1 LHDISSALLLFEKP
15 ISEKKEK
22 KKKKKSKVGAL
33 IPGLQSTKAPHM
45 QPPQPR
51 RITRLISLP
60 TWFVDVFE
68 DPTQSS
74 LTSKLVEQEFAVE
87 DHSWTHERKGGVDD
101 VHPKSNIT

>member
-45 QPPQPR
+45 QPR